1 MSYNITFYDMVKPV
15 NSTKQ
20 PDDPTAGWLYNCVAN
35 TPLDIINPVFEF
47 VVDMTDEIR
56 KRNYCFVP
64 TLSRYYWVDRWE
76 YNDRKWRAFCHVDAL
91 ASWKTQIGAL
101 SPYVLRSAAAWNGE
115 IMDNFYPVKSKW
127 TKTVLSQNN
136 PWALSGTGCFSVGI
150 ASGGNTRYYL
160 MNTENMAKF
169 ISYIMTEDYCN
180 VALSELAIQA
190 YPEAK
195 AIIDPLQYI
204 ASVTYLPISMPGG
217 ASALNIVR
225 VGYVN
230 VNQGHPSTPALQPA
244 VLPIDRTVPY
254 EMSFTFNRPVHP
266 KATGTNGRGV
276 YLNASPYTRLSLYF
290 PPFGVIDID
299 TSSAMTG
306 STITAHVMI
315 DKALGNGTLEI
326 SVGDQILS
334 RVNAKIGMPV
344 QLSQVIAPG
353 YGILSGVGAAAG
365 VVTDAL
371 TGNWGGLASGI
382 ASGIGDAIKAQI
394 PSANTI
400 GSVGSIDSMIG
411 NIKLQAVFADPVD
424 DDLSSRGRPLCETRR
439 IDTIPGYIQCADV
452 ADNIGCTAGE
462 MQTIKAYM
470 ESGFYYA

>member
-1 MSYNITFYDMVKPV
+1 MSFNVTFYDMVKPV
-15 NSTKQ
+15 NSTAQ
-20 PDDPTAGWLYNCVAN
+20 PISTAPKWEYNCVTN
-35 TPLDIINPVFEF
+35 SPLDIINPVFEF
-47 VVDMTDEIR
+47 VLPMTDQIY
-56 KRNYCFVP
+56 KRNYCYCP
-64 TLSRYYWVDRWE
+64 ILSRYYWIDKWE
-76 YNDRKWRAFCHVDAL
+76 YNDRKWRAFGRVDPL
-91 ASWKTQIGAL
+91 ASWKTQIGVL
-101 SPYVLRSAAAWNGE
+101 TPYVLRSAYAWNGE

-127 TKTVLSQNN
+127 TNTIEAQAN

-150 ASGGNTRYYL
+150 ASGGETRYYL
-160 MNTENMAKF
+160 MNQT
-169 ISYIMTEDYCN
+169 
-180 VALSELAIQA
+180 ALSLFIGCLMSNDYAEAAIGVNGLDIQA

-195 AIIDPLQYI
+195 AIVDPLQYI
-204 ASVTYLPISMPGG
+204 ASVTYLPFSMPSG
-217 ASALNIVR
+217 ASITNHIR
-225 VGYVN
+225 VGYVMVNGTIPAN
-230 VNQGHPSTPALQPA
+230 VGLRPP
-244 VLPIDRTVPY
+244 VLPIDRTIPY
-254 EMSFTFNRPVHP
+254 ELTFTFNRPVHP
-266 KATGTNGRGV
+266 KASARGV
-276 YLNASPYTRLSLYF
+276 YLNAAPYTRLSLYF

-326 SVGDQILS
+326 SVGNQVLS
-334 RVNAKIGMPV
+334 RVNAKVGLPV

-353 YGILSGVGAAAG
+353 YGIVSGLGAVAG
-365 VVTDAL
+365 AVTDAL

-382 ASGIGDAIKAQI
+382 ASGIGDAIKSQI

-411 NIKLQAVFADPVD
+411 SIKLQAVFADPVD
-424 DDLSSRGRPLCETRR
+424 DDLTSRGRPLCEARR

-462 MQTIKAYM
+462 MSTIKAYM

>member
-1 MSYNITFYDMVKPV
+1 MSFNVTFYDMVKPV
-15 NSTKQ
+15 NSTQQ
-20 PDDPTAGWLYNCVAN
+20 PVDPTAGWLYNCVAN

-47 VVDMTDEIR
+47 VVDMSDEIR

-101 SPYVLRSAAAWNGE
+101 TAYVLRSAAAWNGE

-127 TKTVLSQNN
+127 TKTILSQNN

-150 ASGGNTRYYL
+150 ASGGETRYYL
-160 MNTENMAKF
+160 MAGVHLALFTAC
-169 ISYIMTEDYCN
+169 IMSTAYADE
-180 VALSELAIQA
+180 ALGANGLAIQA

-195 AIIDPLQYI
+195 AILDPLQYI
-204 ASVTYLPISMPGG
+204 SSVTYLPFAMPSG
-217 ASALNIVR
+217 ASQTNKVQ
-225 VGYVN
+225 VGYVLVNDNIPAN
-230 VNQGHPSTPALQPA
+230 VALRPAI
-244 VLPIDRTVPY
+244 LPIDRTIPY
-254 EMSFTFNRPVHP
+254 EMTFTFNRPTHP
-266 KATGTNGRGV
+266 KAAARGAF
-276 YLNASPYTRLSLYF
+276 LNASPYTRLSLYF

-334 RVNAKIGMPV
+334 RVNAKVGMPV

-411 NIKLQAVFADPVD
+411 SIKLQAVFADPVD
-424 DDLSSRGRPLCETRR
+424 DDLASRGRPLCEARR